1 MRKLSLVLLVVVA
14 ACALTACGYNFRG
27 KQNNL
32 PSGIRTI
39 AIPVFENQTGELRI
53 ERVFTDETI
62 FQFTRSQMLRVV
74 SEGQADVVLKGIIKK
89 VETEDV
95 SLTRGSTSLQR
106 RITIFVGAQLARK
119 SNGEILWENNDLSKN
134 ATYNIVGTIQ
144 ASDQY
149 KQTAINTLA
158 KELAQTLHDG
168 VFENF

>member
-1 MRKLSLVLLVVVA
+1 MVA
-14 ACALTACGYNFRG
+14 AVCALAACGYNFRG

-32 PSGIRTI
+32 PSDVRTI

-74 SEGQADVVLKGIIKK
+74 SEGQSDVVLKGVIKK

-95 SLTRGSTSLQR
+95 SLTKGSTSLQR
-106 RITIFVGAQLARK
+106 RITITVAAQLVRRN
-119 SNGEILWENNDLSKN
+119 NGDILWENRDLAKN
-134 ATYNIVGTIQ
+134 ATFNIVGTVQ
-144 ASDQY
+144 ASEQF
-149 KQTAINTLA
+149 KQVAIASLA
-158 KELAQTLHDG
+158 KDLAQTLHDG

>member
-1 MRKLSLVLLVVVA
+1 MVA
-14 ACALTACGYNFRG
+14 AVCVLAACGYNFRG

-32 PSGIRTI
+32 PSDVRTI

-74 SEGQADVVLKGIIKK
+74 SEGQSDVVLKGVIKK

-95 SLTRGSTSLQR
+95 SLTKGSTSLQR
-106 RITIFVGAQLARK
+106 RITIIVAAQLVRRN
-119 SNGEILWENNDLSKN
+119 NGDILWENRDLSKN
-134 ATYNIVGTIQ
+134 ATFNIVGTIQ
-144 ASDQY
+144 ASEQF
-149 KQTAINTLA
+149 KQVAIASLA
-158 KELAQTLHDG
+158 KDLAQTLHDG